1 MLALEVAIL
10 SERGGRSYNEDAC
23 GHWHSDRALYCVLAD
38 GAGGHGGGDVASRL
52 VVERLLQ
59 SFAANPQA
67 DGPTLERMLR
77 ETNRA
82 MIEARVPN
90 TSRADMHSTAV
101 GLMIDFVGHRAV
113 WAHAGDSRL
122 YWFRAG
128 RIIAQTR
135 DHSLVQSLVDAGMV
149 RPEDARSH
157 PQRSE
162 LRSALGLDD
171 AILEVDHSG
180 EARRV
185 EPGDVFLLCTDGV
198 WEWIAEPVLEA
209 TLAQASTPRDWLAAL
224 EREVKAAARERTD
237 HDNFSALTV
246 WTSGASAP
254 DPGLI

>member
-10 SERGGRSYNEDAC
+10 SEPGGRAYNEDAC
-23 GHWHSDRALYCVLAD
+23 GHWHSDQALYCVLAD

-59 SFAANPQA
+59 SLAATPQA
-67 DGPTLERMLR
+67 DGATLERLLR

-90 TSRADMHSTAV
+90 TSRADMHSTV
-101 GLMIDFVGHRAV
+101 VSLMIDFVGHRAA

-122 YWFRAG
+122 YWFRDG
-128 RIIAQTR
+128 RIVAQTR

-157 PQRSE
+157 PRRCE

-171 AILEVDHSG
+171 SILEVDHSG
-180 EARRV
+180 EARAV
-185 EPGDVFLLCTDGV
+185 EPGDVFLLCTDGL
-198 WEWIAEPVLEA
+198 WEHVIEPRLEA
-209 TLAQASTPRDWLAAL
+209 TLAQSATPRDWLAAL
-224 EREVKAAARERTD
+224 EAEVAAAAREHPG
-237 HDNFSALTV
+237 HDNFSALAV
-246 WTSGASAP
+246 WTSDAAP
-254 DPGLI
+254 AAAGPI